1 MLKTVAIKSKKYH
14 LLGTAHISQQSVDE
28 VEKYITEIKPD
39 AVCIEICET
48 RYKNLSDG
56 NRWRE
61 MDIIKVIKEKKSG
74 LLLASLLLSAFQRK
88 MGKQLGI
95 KPGAE
100 MMKAVEICQTKKIPF
115 FLIDREVNITIQRT
129 WNSLSL
135 WEKIKLMGQLV
146 GSIVFTPKIDEKE
159 IEKMKEKDLL
169 SGMIEELSQ
178 HFPRVKQILIDER
191 DQYLATKMVRVA
203 GKNILAVIGIGH
215 QSGME
220 QSLLKGVENINLQEL
235 EKIPP
240 KKKWLAR
247 IFQWGIP
254 LLILSI
260 FGYGFFKLDS
270 STSLQL
276 VWSWVLVNSI
286 PAFLGAWIAGG
297 HWWTRICA
305 LFVAPFTSI
314 NPVLAA
320 GWVAGFTEALI
331 QKPKVRDFENLSE
344 EILSWKGLRGNSVS
358 RILLVI
364 ALTNLGSTIGTFVGI
379 PLLASFLN

>member
-28 VEKYITEIKPD
+28 VEKYITDLKPD

-146 GSIVFTPKIDEKE
+146 GSIVFTPKINEKE

-178 HFPRVKQILIDER
+178 HFPRVKQVLIDER
-191 DQYLATKMVRVA
+191 DQYLATKMARVA

-220 QSLLKGVENINLQEL
+220 QSLL
-235 EKIPP
+235 
-240 KKKWLAR
+240 
-247 IFQWGIP
+247 
-254 LLILSI
+254 
-260 FGYGFFKLDS
+260 
-270 STSLQL
+270 
-276 VWSWVLVNSI
+276 
-286 PAFLGAWIAGG
+286 
-297 HWWTRICA
+297 
-305 LFVAPFTSI
+305 
-314 NPVLAA
+314 
-320 GWVAGFTEALI
+320 
-331 QKPKVRDFENLSE
+331 
-344 EILSWKGLRGNSVS
+344 
-358 RILLVI
+358 
-364 ALTNLGSTIGTFVGI
+364 TF
-379 PLLASFLN
+379 

>member
-1 MLKTVAIKSKKYH
+1 
-14 LLGTAHISQQSVDE
+14 
-28 VEKYITEIKPD
+28 
-39 AVCIEICET
+39 
-48 RYKNLSDG
+48 
-56 NRWRE
+56 
-61 MDIIKVIKEKKSG
+61 
-74 LLLASLLLSAFQRK
+74 

-260 FGYGFFKLDS
+260 FGYGF
-270 STSLQL
+270 
-276 VWSWVLVNSI
+276 
-286 PAFLGAWIAGG
+286 
-297 HWWTRICA
+297 
-305 LFVAPFTSI
+305 
-314 NPVLAA
+314 
-320 GWVAGFTEALI
+320 
-331 QKPKVRDFENLSE
+331 LS
-344 EILSWKGLRGNSVS
+344 
-358 RILLVI
+358 
-364 ALTNLGSTIGTFVGI
+364 
-379 PLLASFLN
+379 

>member
-1 MLKTVAIKSKKYH
+1 
-14 LLGTAHISQQSVDE
+14 
-28 VEKYITEIKPD
+28 
-39 AVCIEICET
+39 
-48 RYKNLSDG
+48 
-56 NRWRE
+56 
-61 MDIIKVIKEKKSG
+61 
-74 LLLASLLLSAFQRK
+74 
-88 MGKQLGI
+88 
-95 KPGAE
+95 
-100 MMKAVEICQTKKIPF
+100 
-115 FLIDREVNITIQRT
+115 
-129 WNSLSL
+129 
-135 WEKIKLMGQLV
+135 MGQLL

-191 DQYLATKMVRVA
+191 DQYLATKMVRVE

-276 VWSWVLVNSI
+276 VWSWVLTKV
-286 PAFLGAWIAGG
+286 FL
-297 HWWTRICA
+297 H
-305 LFVAPFTSI
+305 F
-314 NPVLAA
+314 
-320 GWVAGFTEALI
+320 
-331 QKPKVRDFENLSE
+331 
-344 EILSWKGLRGNSVS
+344 
-358 RILLVI
+358 
-364 ALTNLGSTIGTFVGI
+364 
-379 PLLASFLN
+379 

>member
-286 PAFLGAWIAGG
+286 PAFLGAWIAV
-297 HWWTRICA
+297 R
-305 LFVAPFTSI
+305 LQNFTCDCSDESRKHYRY
-314 NPVLAA
+314 
-320 GWVAGFTEALI
+320 FC
-331 QKPKVRDFENLSE
+331 RDTSYCFFS
-344 EILSWKGLRGNSVS
+344 
-358 RILLVI
+358 
-364 ALTNLGSTIGTFVGI
+364 
-379 PLLASFLN
+379 